1 VNALT
6 LVNCSKV
13 SGSRLSKQLT
23 KTDEEPYYR
32 VRDFLKPQ
40 TAELILQ
47 DLVERRGEFRARG
60 IHPSGAVTF
69 YRMSRPWRPCA
80 EFLERFENL
89 IPTLQVRFGTD
100 LRQPQ
105 LELLA
110 QAYND
115 ESFFRKHSDGDSGG
129 ANWQRRLSGVYYLHK
144 HPRKFGG
151 GSLAVYDRRG
161 SIYLLDPDHNSAV
174 FFASNA
180 IHEVL
185 PVSCASKAFED
196 SRFALNI
203 WIS

>member
-1 VNALT
+1 MNT
-6 LVNCSKV
+6 
-13 SGSRLSKQLT
+13 
-23 KTDEEPYYR
+23 
-32 VRDFLKPQ
+32 
-40 TAELILQ
+40 
-47 DLVERRGEFRARG
+47 
-60 IHPSGAVTF
+60 
-69 YRMSRPWRPCA
+69 PWRPCA
-80 EFLERFENL
+80 EFSERFENL

-100 LRQPQ
+100 LRQPR

-115 ESFFRKHSDGDSGG
+115 ESSFGKHSDVDSGG
-129 ANWQRRLSGVYYLHK
+129 SNWQRRLSGVYYLHK
-144 HPRKFGG
+144 HPRKFAG
-151 GSLAVYDRRG
+151 GSLALYDRRG
-161 SIYLLDPDHNSAV
+161 RIYLLNPDHNTAV